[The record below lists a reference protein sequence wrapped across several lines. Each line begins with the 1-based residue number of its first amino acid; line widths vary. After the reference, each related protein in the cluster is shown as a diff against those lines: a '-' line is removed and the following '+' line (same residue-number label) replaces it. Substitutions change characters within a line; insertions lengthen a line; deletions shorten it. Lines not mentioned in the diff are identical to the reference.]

1 MRLTDLAQHPAS
13 VGFPPNHPPMRSFL
27 GVPIRVRG
35 EAFGNLYLTEKRG
48 GGEFTEDDEIVVQA
62 LAAAAGV
69 AVDNSRLYEEARRR
83 QRWTEAAAE
92 IRFALLSGSATED
105 ALRLVATRAVEL
117 TGSDGAVLLIQ
128 SPGAAEPSVAFVLG
142 ESDDDLFGLPAV
154 AVERGLAEAMQTG
167 GLVPCREH
175 GGGVRR

>member
-128 SPGAAEPSVAFVLG
+128 PPGAAEPSVAFVLG

-167 GLVPCREH
+167 ASCLDREH